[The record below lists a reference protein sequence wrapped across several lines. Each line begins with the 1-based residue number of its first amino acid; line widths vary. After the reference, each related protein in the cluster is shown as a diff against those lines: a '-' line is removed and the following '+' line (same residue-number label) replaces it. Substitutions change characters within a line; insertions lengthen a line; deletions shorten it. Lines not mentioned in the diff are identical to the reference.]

1 MLKEYITELLTQDV
15 IEEQDEPVITKD
27 H

>member
-1 MLKEYITELLTQDV
+1 MLKAYITELLTQDV
-15 IEEQDEPVITKD
+15 IEEQDEPVITIN